1 MSVSITKM
9 VEANRNFEESQ
20 LKAFQQFI
28 DVSKELKGAIKTE
41 QKEAETIY
49 STMQLLVDS
58 LQQAVPANGLSPI
71 SVLESDSLYMQALTE
86 VMLLPSDLYK
96 PKVAIGYMDNF
107 MQEVDTDMQ
116 QRELN
121 NE

>member
-9 VEANRNFEESQ
+9 VEANRSFEASQ

-28 DVSKELKGAIKTE
+28 DTSKELKGAIKTE
-41 QKEAETIY
+41 QKEAAVTY
-49 STMQLLVDS
+49 NAMQSLIHS
-58 LQQAVPANGLSPI
+58 LQPPVPANGLSPI
-71 SVLESDSLYMQALTE
+71 SVLESDTLYMQALTD
-86 VMLLPSDLYK
+86 VVLLPADLYK
-96 PKVAIGYMDNF
+96 PSVVISYMDSF
-107 MQEVDTDMQ
+107 MHDVDAEME

>member
-71 SVLESDSLYMQALTE
+71 SVLESDSLYVQALTD
-86 VMLLPSDLYK
+86 VMLLPSELYK

-107 MQEVDTDMQ
+107 MQEVETDMQ